1 MLCVPAPRF
10 SEPVVD
16 MPTNEEQSTGR
27 KREELLAALK
37 GEVRFDRAPIER
49 EFGTLDNPVLV
60 KSGFNSRVVG
70 CQGGVE
76 GVRIWIIC
84 SLYWQMH
91 SDQLHSCTTCSI
103 FSPSR
108 YVYHCHHA
116 CITPCL
122 HKKGSKVSRSDVV
135 STWKRQSADRL
146 LSLRASL

>member
-27 KREELLAALK
+27 KREELLAALQ

-84 SLYWQMH
+84 SLY
-91 SDQLHSCTTCSI
+91 
-103 FSPSR
+103 
-108 YVYHCHHA
+108 
-116 CITPCL
+116 
-122 HKKGSKVSRSDVV
+122 
-135 STWKRQSADRL
+135 
-146 LSLRASL
+146 

>member
-27 KREELLAALK
+27 KREELLAALQ

-60 KSGFNSRVVG
+60 KSGFSSRVVG

-84 SLYWQMH
+84 SLH
-91 SDQLHSCTTCSI
+91 
-103 FSPSR
+103 
-108 YVYHCHHA
+108 
-116 CITPCL
+116 
-122 HKKGSKVSRSDVV
+122 
-135 STWKRQSADRL
+135 
-146 LSLRASL
+146 